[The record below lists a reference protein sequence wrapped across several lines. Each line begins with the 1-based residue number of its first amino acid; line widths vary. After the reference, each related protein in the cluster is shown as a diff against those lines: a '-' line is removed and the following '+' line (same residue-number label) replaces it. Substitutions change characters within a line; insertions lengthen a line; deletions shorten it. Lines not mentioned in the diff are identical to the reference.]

1 MSGKRITLWTAVTAL
16 AVAGVLPLCLMLV
29 GSFTDARNY
38 TETLGS
44 TRTWILFRN
53 SLVLASLTTIIT
65 GVAGVALG
73 LLLSKTDL
81 PLRSMFAAAFALPL
95 LFPPYILAVGWFE
108 VLGRGGALARWL
120 GTGIGESSSRWLF
133 SLPGVV
139 LVLSTAFLPVVLL
152 LTIACLR
159 SVNSSLEQ
167 AGRLTSGWPTVL
179 RNITIPLASPGI
191 LLSVVLVFLLAMGEF
206 GAPAFLRF
214 DAFPVVSFTQFTAFY
229 NFGAATAAALPLLLV
244 AILGLTMEQRLL
256 QGRSFQFGWGGE
268 QIDGGIP
275 LGRLRAPLCVVAA
288 LCALTF
294 VGVPVGAL
302 LWRGL
307 TSAAL
312 SEAIDR
318 AGASAIRSI
327 SYSAVAATVI
337 TVMGFFLAYLI
348 HRRAIAAWRWADAA
362 TIFLFTLPGTVI
374 GIGVVALWNRP
385 STNWIYSTPAILVT
399 GYVAQYAVIGSR
411 AILAGLSQVPSGM
424 EEAAEVVGAGWAR
437 RLSQIMVPLLWS
449 PITAS
454 WAVAFLFCLRD
465 VSLPLLL
472 APAGHDTLTAR
483 TMTLMAN
490 GSPEL
495 IAALCLLLMSL
506 AAIPLGVAGLAKG
519 IMGRAR

>member
-1 MSGKRITLWTAVTAL
+1 MAAL

-29 GSFTDARNY
+29 GSFADARNY

-65 GVAGVALG
+65 GVVGVALG
-73 LLLSKTDL
+73 LLLAKTDL
-81 PLRSMFAAAFALPL
+81 PLRGMLAAAFALPL

-120 GTGIGESSSRWLF
+120 GSGIGESSSRWLF

-159 SVNSSLEQ
+159 SVSSSLEQ
-167 AGRLTSGWPTVL
+167 AGRLTSGWPAVL
-179 RNITIPLASPGI
+179 RSITIPLASPGI
-191 LLSVVLVFLLAMGEF
+191 LLSFVLVFLLAMGEF

-214 DAFPVVSFTQFTAFY
+214 DAFPVASFTQFTAFY

-244 AILGLTMEQRLL
+244 AILGLRIEQRLL
-256 QGRSFQFGWGGE
+256 QGRSFQFGWGAG

-275 LGRLRAPLCVVAA
+275 LGRLQAPLCVAA
-288 LCALTF
+288 TLCALIF

-307 TSAAL
+307 TPAAL

-327 SYSAVAATVI
+327 SYSAVAATAI

-374 GIGVVALWNRP
+374 GIGIVALWNRP

-399 GYVAQYAVIGSR
+399 AYFAQYVALGTR
-411 AILAGLSQVPSGM
+411 TILAGFAQAPSDM
-424 EEAAEVVGAGWAR
+424 EEAAEVAGAGWVR

-506 AAIPLGVAGLAKG
+506 AVIPLGVAGLG
-519 IMGRAR
+519 RRIVGRAR